1 MRYETSAK
9 LFIQK
14 PTRSVS
20 IGWYETQA
28 RILLGLCVLIALVTI
43 IILLARMGST
53 NTAAQKTQ
61 NILVVTQD
69 GKLTVVSPASY
80 VNFKVVAT
88 TKAVTN
94 APAPTTNSE
103 TK

>member
-1 MRYETSAK
+1 MRHPLNYLYKNQPARCLLDGMKRK
-9 LFIQK
+9 L
-14 PTRSVS
+14 
-20 IGWYETQA
+20 G
-28 RILLGLCVLIALVTI
+28 ILLGLCVLIALVTI
-43 IILLARMGST
+43 IILARMGST